1 MTYKEVQQKLI
12 DLISLDNYVLSVS
25 EASEK
30 LNISPRQVEANMLY
44 LVQNK
49 FADIWCNM
57 RGLEGISRNLH
68 TLSFCAYPDQ
78 TSQHTIINVYG
89 LSLIHICLP
98 GRSFLL
104 RRGGVISHH
113 NNPSGFINFIS
124 SFFTMCICM
133 TISANQSKIFP
144 R

>member
-1 MTYKEVQQKLI
+1 MTDKEVQQKLI

-89 LSLIHICLP
+89 NQNVVAGNEITMRDSNNVQDTSTDHAPKIQA
-98 GRSFLL
+98 S
-104 RRGGVISHH
+104 S
-113 NNPSGFINFIS
+113 NNPMPKEEIKSLFDVV
-124 SFFTMCICM
+124 
-133 TISANQSKIFP
+133 
-144 R
+144 